1 MKRKYEEELAELRED
16 YRKEKSEKEHLRVR
30 NKLLQDMSQII
41 VDRCLKP
48 EITGK
53 KRETVVLEAD
63 DENDPEM
70 ISDLLKNKHKGYRR
84 VSPAER
90 ADKEK
95 ENEKNRSKHNA
106 SSTND
111 RIKKPHQEN
120 QEHDQHEVPRESI
133 QYCSFFNN
141 GGKCTIAERLGRE
154 CRFIHKL
161 APMCNFDT
169 QCVRPRCMFRHT
181 HSQGGN

>member
-1 MKRKYEEELAELRED
+1 M
-16 YRKEKSEKEHLRVR
+16 KEKK
-30 NKLLQDMSQII
+30 
-41 VDRCLKP
+41 
-48 EITGK
+48 
-53 KRETVVLEAD
+53 
-63 DENDPEM
+63 
-70 ISDLLKNKHKGYRR
+70 
-84 VSPAER
+84 
-90 ADKEK
+90 
-95 ENEKNRSKHNA
+95 SKHNA

-181 HSQGGN
+181 HRQGGFLGQRQQTFQQGQQNFHQGQQNSHQGQQNFQPGFPAHWMNQVPFPNPWGLSMSGKVQQH